1 MRISDWSSDV
11 CSSDL
16 RGARLQIFK
25 AVAGNDERLRRL
37 FQPVIGAADPPGQP
51 RRALWRAHLDDAID
65 VAPVDAEV
73 EACRRDQRAKPAFA
87 HCGFHT
93 PPPPDRKRAVMDP
106 ARQIVLVALPH
117 ILKEQRKS
125 AVAGTGVASQV

>member
-37 FQPVIGAADPPGQP
+37 FQPVIGAADPLGQP
-51 RRALWRAHLDDAID
+51 RRALWRAHLDDEID

-73 EACRRDQRAKPAFA
+73 EACRRDQRATPAFA
-87 HCGFHT
+87 PRSGVRRVGKECVSPCRSRWAPGHSQKKA
-93 PPPPDRKRAVMDP
+93 KRHNSGA
-106 ARQIVLVALPH
+106 
-117 ILKEQRKS
+117 E
-125 AVAGTGVASQV
+125 

>member
-37 FQPVIGAADPPGQP
+37 FQPVIGAADPLGQP
-51 RRALWRAHLDDAID
+51 RRALWRAHLDDEID

-87 HCGFHT
+87 HCGFPT
-93 PPPPDRKRAVMDP
+93 PPHLDRKRAVID
-106 ARQIVLVALPH
+106 
-117 ILKEQRKS
+117 RKS
-125 AVAGTGVASQV
+125 TRLNSSH